1 MMAMQQPLMNVPV
14 GGNNGG
20 GMLMSVSQARRQAR
34 LMNAY
39 NMGGSTNAQRLRR
52 AQQVGMRMPGGGGQ
66 QQQRQQNN
74 NQLVGGVSIVVTTF
88 K

>member
-20 GMLMSVSQARRQAR
+20 GLLLSVSQARRQQR

-39 NMGGSTNAQRLRR
+39 RMGGATNAQRLRR
-52 AQQVGMRMPGGGGQ
+52 AQQVGIRMPGGGQ

-74 NQLVGGVSIVVTTF
+74 NQLVGGVSILI
-88 K
+88 